1 MALDGASGIKR
12 EFAAMERGAD
22 REPRARTVEI
32 ADDGPA
38 KRRSV
43 SHGMPPQAPGLGSS
57 SPFALRTATSA
68 AFLANMDPT
77 PRLAPADHSA
87 GTEDRLYRATAPSA
101 RTFHPDAS
109 IVLLG
114 IRGAG
119 KSTLAIIASTALKR
133 VMVDAENTFH
143 DATSRSSVAYKK
155 EHGSSEYQ
163 RRQAE
168 ILDGILAQ
176 HGNGAVITC
185 SWLDR
190 QVQATFQ
197 ALAVTHPV
205 VYVQRDAAAVRNHFH
220 LLEPSKLRSLLDI
233 SGNVFRQCSNLD
245 FFNLSEARVPC
256 GSSPG
261 TPSGTRS
268 PAPYMTLKRAERC
281 FIKFLFLVM
290 PEGSV
295 PLVESAL
302 PLAQVPVEQR
312 MFTFA
317 VTVPLSQLDP
327 EDFDV
332 KLIETGADALEV
344 VVDNLDASATRLS
357 PGSARK
363 ISQAVASLRRITAIP
378 ILYHVPFDTGGGN
391 SQAGNPWLHLGAV
404 EMGFRLGAEYVTT
417 DLRLDD
423 QQLQGLIGVK
433 GRSRIIG
440 HVHWEGDDPPSW
452 RDPSWLE
459 FYKRAQRLCCDVV
472 RFTRRA
478 ITATDNFEIDQ
489 LRGAIAALD
498 QPVLPLIAYNTGHLG
513 RHSACFNQ
521 ILTSVLPGG
530 PLRPHDHQ
538 PQVSSSTATPSLTAL
553 QVTTAL
559 YSSYVYDEMKLYVLG
574 ANVDWSMSPPMH
586 NAGLQA
592 LGIPH
597 KYRPFSAQTASG
609 LRDLITDPYFAG
621 ASVGLPFK
629 VEIISLTDSLSR
641 HARAIGAANTL
652 IPVRH
657 LNADG
662 SVPEDAAMFN
672 HRNRP
677 GPVKALYGENTDWI
691 GVLACIRRGL
701 SPANAVRP
709 HTSALVIGAGGMAR
723 AAVYAMMQIGVKNIA
738 ILNRTRKNAEHLI
751 QHFTKLI
758 SRGGLSL
765 LCGTDGTDT
774 QFRIIE
780 SRDVPWP
787 DEMRYP
793 TIFVSCIPTHV
804 LGNSPAPNFTIPPR
818 WLNSPT
824 GGVVVELAYKSLKT
838 PLLEQIRAE
847 APRGW
852 VAMDGL
858 DLLPEQGFAQFELF
872 TGRRAPRRLMRS
884 ELLRAYPNEE
894 DGSNLAQ
901 SNSRLEAIGEQEP

>member
-1 MALDGASGIKR
+1 MALEGAPGMKR
-12 EFAAMERGAD
+12 EFAAMERGLD
-22 REPRARTVEI
+22 REPRARTIEVG
-32 ADDGPA
+32 DDSPA

-43 SHGMPPQAPGLGSS
+43 S
-57 SPFALRTATSA
+57 R
-68 AFLANMDPT
+68 
-77 PRLAPADHSA
+77 APADHTA
-87 GTEDRLYRATAPSA
+87 GPEDGNYHATAPSA

-133 VMVDAENTFH
+133 IMVDAESAFH
-143 DATSRSSVAYKK
+143 EATSQSSTTYRK
-155 EHGSSEYQ
+155 EHGSFDYQ

-168 ILDGILAQ
+168 VLDGILAQ

-190 QVQATFQ
+190 QVQAAFQ
-197 ALAVTHPV
+197 ALAATHPV
-205 VYVQRDAAAVRNHFH
+205 VYVQRDAVAVRDHFN
-220 LLEPSKLRSLLDI
+220 LSEPSKLRDLLDI
-233 SGNVFRQCSNLD
+233 SGAVFRQCSNLD
-245 FFNLSEARVPC
+245 FFNLSEARVTC
-256 GSSPG
+256 GGSPG
-261 TPSGTRS
+261 GPPGTRS

-312 MFTFA
+312 MFTYA

-332 KLIETGADALEV
+332 ELIETGADAIEV
-344 VVDNLDASATRLS
+344 AVDNLDASATRLS

-378 ILYHVPFDTGGGN
+378 ILYHVPLHGEGEN
-391 SQAGNPWLHLGAV
+391 SNIGNPWLHLDAV
-404 EMGFRLGAEYVTT
+404 EMGFRLGAEYVTA

-423 QQLQGLIGVK
+423 QQLQNLIGLK

-440 HVHWEGDDPPSW
+440 HVHWEGDNPPSW
-452 RDPSWLE
+452 KDPSWLD
-459 FYKRAQRLCCDVV
+459 FYQRAQRLRCDVV
-472 RFTRRA
+472 RFTRKA
-478 ITATDNFEIDQ
+478 ITATDNFEIGQ
-489 LRGAIAALD
+489 LREATAALG

-530 PLRPHDHQ
+530 PLRPRNDQ
-538 PQVSSSTATPSLTAL
+538 RQATSSAATPSLTAL
-553 QVTTAL
+553 QATKAL

-574 ANVDWSMSPPMH
+574 ANVDWSMSPAMH
-586 NAGLQA
+586 NAGLKA

-662 SVPEDAAMFN
+662 SVPEDAALFN

-709 HTSALVIGAGGMAR
+709 HTCALVVGAGGMAR
-723 AAVYAMMQIGVKNIA
+723 ATVYAMMQLGVKNIA
-738 ILNRTRKNAEHLI
+738 ILNRTRKNAEQLI

-774 QFRIIE
+774 KFRIME
-780 SRDVPWP
+780 SRDEPWP
-787 DEMRYP
+787 DDLRYP

-804 LGNSPAPNFTIPPR
+804 LGDSPAPDFTLPPR

-872 TGRRAPRRLMRS
+872 VGRRAPRRLMRR

-894 DGSNLAQ
+894 DGSNLAL
-901 SNSRLEAIGEQEP
+901 SNSRLEAIGDQEP